1 MKATIRIPTEQYAFV
16 EIEDEFETREDVRTA
31 YDEINAEYKGGD
43 GLPMKEWNAAL
54 DQYLSKGTG
63 ESDTYMRM
71 SKYQQNIIQE
81 IKRAFKRINK

>member
-1 MKATIRIPTEQYAFV
+1 MKAVLRVPTEQYAFI
-16 EIEDEFETREDVRTA
+16 EIEDEFKDQDAVIEGYENLKKK
-31 YDEINAEYKGGD
+31 ISGGE

-54 DQYLSKGTG
+54 DLYLAEGTG